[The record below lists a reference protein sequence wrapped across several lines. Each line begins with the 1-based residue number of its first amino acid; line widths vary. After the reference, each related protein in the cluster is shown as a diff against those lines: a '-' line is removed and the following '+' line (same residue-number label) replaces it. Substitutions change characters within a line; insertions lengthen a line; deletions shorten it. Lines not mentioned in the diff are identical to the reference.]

1 MKRIK
6 VISCLFAAICLLSS
20 CGGSKQVTTPSGSS
34 KGTKQAPWGT
44 EFELNECQL
53 LAEESPATRAWGE
66 ATNHRLSLAKSY
78 AEGQARAALARAVSA
93 IIKTATSESDLSWEK
108 YSGTIAE
115 GQSVTDEG
123 SKGDGMILQIAEEV
137 IGNTVVIKT
146 NQYMQPNR
154 QYHVFVC
161 VEYQGDASS
170 MSNKIVDRVKQ
181 LVPDEDRIKMEY
193 QFQKFAEEIE
203 KELAKRSK

>member
-1 MKRIK
+1 
-6 VISCLFAAICLLSS
+6 
-20 CGGSKQVTTPSGSS
+20 
-34 KGTKQAPWGT
+34 
-44 EFELNECQL
+44 
-53 LAEESPATRAWGE
+53 
-66 ATNHRLSLAKSY
+66 
-78 AEGQARAALARAVSA
+78 
-93 IIKTATSESDLSWEK
+93 
-108 YSGTIAE
+108 
-115 GQSVTDEG
+115 
-123 SKGDGMILQIAEEV
+123 
-137 IGNTVVIKT
+137 
-146 NQYMQPNR
+146 MQPNR